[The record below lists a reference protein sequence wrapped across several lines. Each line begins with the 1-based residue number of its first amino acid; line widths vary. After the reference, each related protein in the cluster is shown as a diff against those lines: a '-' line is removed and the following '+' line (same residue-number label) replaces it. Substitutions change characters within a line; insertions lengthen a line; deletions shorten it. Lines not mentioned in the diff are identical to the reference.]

1 MSDDAFFGLSGYHLL
16 LAGTGTAVILA
27 YWLPRF
33 VSNRE
38 PAASVLLIAFGL
50 VVFTFIPGI
59 PTVPDPRTDPFIW
72 EIVSEIAVIVAL
84 FGTGLR
90 LDEVANWSRWKP
102 TVRLLAIA
110 MPLTIFATA
119 ALGVFLGGM
128 TVAGAIL
135 LGAVLAP
142 TDPVLAGDVQVGA
155 PQEGGEHPVR
165 FTLTTEAALNDGLA
179 FPFVYLGLLIAAEG
193 FAPTDLLFE
202 WFARDVLYKIAVG
215 TAAGWA
221 LGWIFAQIVFV
232 VPRGARLADTSSGVV
247 ALASVFAIYGL
258 TELVEGYGFIAVAV
272 AGMAFRR
279 VEKEH
284 EFHRAL
290 HSFTEAIE
298 HSLTAALL
306 VMLGAV
312 IPVLFTDLGWAEVG
326 IALALLLVIRPV
338 AGRLSLWG
346 VGMQTRGRNVVAFY
360 GVRGIGSIY
369 YLGYAASH
377 IEFVNEPQI
386 WAMAAFAILAST
398 IIHGL
403 TAGIAMDRATRSA
416 VD

>member
-1 MSDDAFFGLSGYHLL
+1 MADDAFFGLSGYHML
-16 LAGTGTAVILA
+16 LAGSGTAVILA

-38 PAASVLLIAFGL
+38 PAASGLLIAFGL
-50 VVFTFIPGI
+50 VVFTFVPGV

-90 LDEVANWSRWKP
+90 LDEVTNWARWKP
-102 TVRLLAIA
+102 TIRLLVIA

-119 ALGVFLGGM
+119 ALGVVIGGM
-128 TVAGAIL
+128 TVAGAIM

-202 WFARDVLYKIAVG
+202 WFARDVVYKIAVG
-215 TAAGWA
+215 AAAGWA
-221 LGWIFAQIVFV
+221 LGWLFAQIVFV
-232 VPRGARLADTSSGVV
+232 VPRGARLADTGSGVV

-284 EFHRAL
+284 AFHRAL

-312 IPVLFTDLGWAEVG
+312 IPLLFTDLGWSEVG
-326 IALALLLVIRPV
+326 IALALLLLIRPV
-338 AGRLSLWG
+338 AGWLSLSG
-346 VGMQTRGRNVVAFY
+346 TGMQARGRKVVAFY

-377 IEFVNEPQI
+377 IEFVNEPQL
-386 WAMAAFAILAST
+386 WAMVAFAILVST

-403 TAGIAMDRATRSA
+403 TAGIAMDRATR
-416 VD
+416 DGDG

>member
-16 LAGTGTAVILA
+16 LAGTGTAVIFA

-102 TVRLLAIA
+102 TIRLLAIA

-119 ALGVFLGGM
+119 ALGVFVGGM

-202 WFARDVLYKIAVG
+202 WFARDVVYKIAVG

-221 LGWIFAQIVFV
+221 LGWVFAQIVFV
-232 VPRGARLADTSSGVV
+232 VPRGAKLADTGSGVV

-312 IPVLFTDLGWAEVG
+312 IPILFLDLGWAEVG

-386 WAMAAFAILAST
+386 WAMVAFAILAST

-403 TAGIAMDRATRSA
+403 TAGIAMDRATRGA